1 MKTKT
6 SYCDNKRSVTS
17 KWPIPN
23 LERIEGIINDGP
35 KLVDIWDLSPIQRTT
50 DAPNTDVILS
60 LLYPDNPWLCI
71 GATQNYFNTLTLDY
85 WRGKLADKQFIVP
98 SPMTC
103 QSGITKQGKVSKH
116 TLQNTGPRRY
126 LVLDFDD
133 GSLDQHAAIIWHLAV
148 NYAPLTMV
156 LFSGGK
162 GLHAWFNVHNCPEA
176 QVLKFFQYAVSLWAD
191 KRLWTRSQFARL
203 PDGIRKSA
211 QNKPTARQQVIY
223 LNPNNIPQ
231 I

>member
-1 MKTKT
+1 M
-6 SYCDNKRSVTS
+6 
-17 KWPIPN
+17 
-23 LERIEGIINDGP
+23 
-35 KLVDIWDLSPIQRTT
+35 
-50 DAPNTDVILS
+50 ILS

-133 GSLDQHAAIIWHLAV
+133 GTLDQHAAIIWHLAV

-156 LFSGGK
+156 LFSGGRVYTL
-162 GLHAWFNVHNCPEA
+162 GLTSTIAPKLRFLNSSNMQFRFGPINVYGRVHNLQDC
-176 QVLKFFQYAVSLWAD
+176 QM
-191 KRLWTRSQFARL
+191 
-203 PDGIRKSA
+203 G
-211 QNKPTARQQVIY
+211 
-223 LNPNNIPQ
+223 
-231 I
+231 